1 MKLSGT
7 ARKNGV
13 YLIFKRENTH
23 IARIVYSAYFTFHQY
38 NLGNRDNIKHGQN
51 PNFMILDHLQ
61 IDVNTLLP
69 FSYRVLKMSHS
80 LLSYSQ
86 NGLKALPSK

>member
-13 YLIFKRENTH
+13 YLIFKREYTH
-23 IARIVYSAYFTFHQY
+23 ITRILYSAYFTFHQY
-38 NLGNRDNIKHGQN
+38 NLGKCANIEHRQN

-61 IDVNTLLP
+61 IDVN
-69 FSYRVLKMSHS
+69 
-80 LLSYSQ
+80 YSTSIFIKGFE
-86 NGLKALPSK
+86 NEPLTAFLFTE